1 MDCFQDAHRA
11 GGQQERPAPGPAGVQ
26 GGWPE
31 AGGHHEGGF
40 PGDLCQEERGNR
52 LCVLWK
58 SSLRESNLCFQGV
71 SEVFHKVLAQMEKES
86 GKQPDGGK
94 TCVIS

>member
-1 MDCFQDAHRA
+1 MIEFGIALINDVIIV
-11 GGQQERPAPGPAGVQ
+11 P
-26 GGWPE
+26 
-31 AGGHHEGGF
+31 
-40 PGDLCQEERGNR
+40 
-52 LCVLWK
+52 
-58 SSLRESNLCFQGV
+58 QGV